1 MTVPMMNRQSRRT
14 IMDAIREDEAMSRT
28 VAVRARR
35 ALGQFIASAIFVLAL
50 CLTATAGRAADQ
62 RQFPTPEEAANA
74 LLAALE
80 KDDIA
85 ALLEIFGPEYQEQ
98 LASGDEAQD
107 RANRQQVLAAA
118 REVMQ
123 LRADGDSTRTMVIG
137 KQAWPMP
144 IPIVKGAGGWSFDTA
159 AGIDEIIARRIGAN
173 ELATVANLRAYLEA
187 QAEYAGADRD
197 GDDVLEY
204 AQRINSTRGQKDG
217 LYWEVAE
224 GSVEDVSPFGPFIAE
239 RAAYLGD
246 REPGDPFMGYYYRIL
261 TRQGANA
268 PGGRYD
274 YIINGNMIAGFAM
287 IAFPAEY
294 GGSGVMTFIV
304 SHTGRIYEK
313 DLGEKTEVAAA
324 GIQEYDLDD
333 TWSEFKD

>member
-1 MTVPMMNRQSRRT
+1 MSWTVT
-14 IMDAIREDEAMSRT
+14 A
-28 VAVRARR
+28 RARR
-35 ALGQFIASAIFVLAL
+35 VLGQLIAGVILVLAL
-50 CLTATAGRAADQ
+50 CLAATIGSAADQ
-62 RQFPTPEEAANA
+62 RRFPTPEEAADA

-80 KDDIA
+80 HDSTA
-85 ALLEIFGPEYQEQ
+85 ELLEILGPEYEEQ
-98 LASGDEAQD
+98 LSSGDDAQD
-107 RANRQQVLAAA
+107 RVNRRQVLAAA
-118 REVMQ
+118 REVLQ
-123 LRADGDSTRTMVIG
+123 LRVDGDATRTMVIG

-144 IPIVKGAGGWSFDTA
+144 IPIVKGEGGWAFDTA
-159 AGIDEIIARRIGAN
+159 AGIDEIVARRIGAN

-204 AQRINSTRGQKDG
+204 AQKIISTPGQKDG
-217 LYWEVAE
+217 LSWDVAE
-224 GSVEDVSPFGPFIAE
+224 GSDEEVSPFGPFIAE

-287 IAFPAEY
+287 VAFPAEY

-304 SHTGRIYEK
+304 SHTGRVYEK
-313 DLGEKTEVAAA
+313 DLGERTEIAAA